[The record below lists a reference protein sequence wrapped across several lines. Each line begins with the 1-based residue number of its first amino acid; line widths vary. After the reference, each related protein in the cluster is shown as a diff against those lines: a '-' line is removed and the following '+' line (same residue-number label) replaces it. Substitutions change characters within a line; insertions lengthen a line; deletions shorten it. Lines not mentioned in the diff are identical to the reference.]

1 MMRKSII
8 NAIMLMALCL
18 STNIAFGQKDK
29 LTGVW
34 ELALQPG
41 PNGEKPGYSLLRSFD
56 EKGTYTQIVAT
67 PGLAYIVSKATF
79 AEFEDGRVKE
89 VISFATDTNRIGKSF
104 NFSYKFSNEGN
115 HQLLITE
122 GGTKVVNGY
131 ATVEWREVWRK
142 VEEYKQ

>member
-8 NAIMLMALCL
+8 YAITLVAFCL
-18 STNIAFGQKDK
+18 VTNIAYGQKDK

-34 ELALQPG
+34 ELTLQPG

-56 EKGTYTQIVAT
+56 DKGTYTQIAAT
-67 PGLAYIVSKATF
+67 PGLAFIVGKATF
-79 AEFEDGRVKE
+79 TEFDDGRVKE
-89 VISFATDTNRIGKSF
+89 VISFAADSSRIGKTF
-104 NFSYKFSNEGN
+104 NFSYKFSKEGN

-131 ATVEWREVWRK
+131 ATVEWREIWRK